1 MKSSLAKNQSREE
14 QRQIKEE
21 LFPPTPAPFS
31 RKNLYNSR
39 AATKQIPNISS
50 MKSNNSSVFSSK
62 PSFVPPKV
70 LIRKEN
76 KDSEQKNIPDSAKN
90 NSSSLGVDLTLI
102 DPSELFAKML
112 GPLDLE
118 GKKDGVERKVYLCDR
133 INKVSMAAT
142 DSSCRYCGEKYYV
155 LGTLFK
161 HLWEKHEKK
170 NFICEICHKSY
181 GFRKIMCEHV
191 SYVHCLT
198 KRYGCK
204 LCGKNFSKRYM
215 LLTHAE
221 KEHKIFDKSL
231 LKKETYDVDMS

>member
-1 MKSSLAKNQSREE
+1 
-14 QRQIKEE
+14 
-21 LFPPTPAPFS
+21 
-31 RKNLYNSR
+31 
-39 AATKQIPNISS
+39 

-133 INKVSMAAT
+133 INKVSMA
-142 DSSCRYCGEKYYV
+142 
-155 LGTLFK
+155 
-161 HLWEKHEKK
+161 
-170 NFICEICHKSY
+170 
-181 GFRKIMCEHV
+181 
-191 SYVHCLT
+191 
-198 KRYGCK
+198 CK